1 MRPKK
6 NRPDSSTSCNSA
18 YRAMETQIVGDVCA
32 EFGSKR
38 IAHRI
43 LRPEMFAL
51 MFRPRTETDQ
61 ALPARRAS
69 QEFPA
74 YDVGDDRNSLRHKL
88 SDFST
93 TNYSLRLRLGSNHR
107 DPKNRIRPE
116 KPQRASIWAL
126 MCQAGPLLLSVTSK
140 AGSIQRTGPI
150 GTEAN
155 RLRGRSF

>member
-51 MFRPRTETDQ
+51 MFRPRE
-61 ALPARRAS
+61 RRIKH
-69 QEFPA
+69 
-74 YDVGDDRNSLRHKL
+74 Y
-88 SDFST
+88 
-93 TNYSLRLRLGSNHR
+93 
-107 DPKNRIRPE
+107 
-116 KPQRASIWAL
+116 QRAAHHKNFRP
-126 MCQAGPLLLSVTSK
+126 MMSVMTVTPCATS
-140 AGSIQRTGPI
+140 
-150 GTEAN
+150 
-155 RLRGRSF
+155 